1 MTVSVS
7 ASTRYAPYID
17 GGYVDPQTDAV
28 VESVNPTD
36 GTVLYEMA
44 DCGEADVDRAVTSAR
59 RALESP
65 EWRDMPPA
73 ERGRLLRRIADRIRE
88 LDGSLA
94 LVESRDNGKLIRE
107 LRAQHRALPNL
118 YEYFAGWADKFH
130 GDVVPKPAGTM
141 NLLVPEPVGV
151 VAAIVPWNS
160 PLSIAS
166 NKIAPALAMGNT
178 VVVKPSEHATAAI
191 MEFVAALEDV
201 GLPPGVL
208 NVVPGL
214 GGSAG
219 AALTNHPGVDM
230 IAFTGGT
237 AAGRMI
243 AAAAAQRTIRCQLE
257 LGGKSPNIVFADAD
271 LDRAANGIIAGIFA
285 AAGQTCVA
293 GSRCYLQR
301 EIYDEV
307 LERVVA
313 RARTIRLGDPL
324 DDETELGPVA
334 FEAHLDRILGMIE
347 RADAEGAEVAAGGA
361 RATGDGL
368 RDGFFVEP
376 TVFTGVRPEMEIVR
390 EEVFGPVLTV
400 LPFSD
405 EDDVVAAANDTPYGL
420 AAGVWTRDLNRAM
433 RMTRRLN
440 AGIVWVNTY
449 RAMAP
454 ESPFG
459 GFKASGYG
467 KEGGEAVLHEFTRS
481 KSVWIDLAE
490 GPARDPFVIG

>member
-1 MTVSVS
+1 MTVSLS
-7 ASTRYAPYID
+7 AQSRYAPYID

-28 VESVNPTD
+28 VESINPTD
-36 GTVLYEMA
+36 GTVLYEMTDSSA
-44 DCGEADVDRAVTSAR
+44 ADVDRAVAAAR
-59 RALESP
+59 RALQQP
-65 EWRDMPPA
+65 EWRDMAPA
-73 ERGRLLRRIADRIRE
+73 ERGRVLRRIADRLRE

-94 LVESRDNGKLIRE
+94 LIESRDNGKLIRE
-107 LRAQHRALPNL
+107 LRAQHRALPGL
-118 YEYFAGWADKFH
+118 FDYFAGWTDKFH
-130 GDVVPKPAGTM
+130 GDIVPKPVGTM

-160 PLSIAS
+160 PLSIAA
-166 NKIAPALAMGNT
+166 NKFAPALAMGNT
-178 VVVKPSEHATAAI
+178 VVIKPSEHATAAI
-191 MEFVAALEDV
+191 LELVASLEDV

-208 NVVPGL
+208 NVVPGR
-214 GGSAG
+214 GETTGV
-219 AALTNHPGVDM
+219 ALANHEGVDM

-237 AAGRMI
+237 AAGRAI
-243 AAAAAQRTIRCQLE
+243 ATAAAQRPIRTQLE

-293 GSRCYLQR
+293 GSRVYLQR
-301 EIYDEV
+301 EIHDEV

-324 DDETELGPVA
+324 EDTTELGPVA
-334 FEAHLDRILGMIE
+334 FEAHLQRILGMID
-347 RADAEGAEVAAGGA
+347 RAVDEGAQVACGGERVTSA
-361 RATGDGL
+361 PLA
-368 RDGFFVEP
+368 DGFFVQP
-376 TVFTGVRPEMEIVR
+376 TIFTGVRPDMEVVR

-400 LPFSD
+400 LPFTD
-405 EDDVVAAANDTPYGL
+405 EDEVVAAANSTPYGL

-433 RMTRRLN
+433 RMTRRLD

-459 GFKASGYG
+459 GFKSSGYG

-481 KSVWIDLAE
+481 KSVWIDLSE